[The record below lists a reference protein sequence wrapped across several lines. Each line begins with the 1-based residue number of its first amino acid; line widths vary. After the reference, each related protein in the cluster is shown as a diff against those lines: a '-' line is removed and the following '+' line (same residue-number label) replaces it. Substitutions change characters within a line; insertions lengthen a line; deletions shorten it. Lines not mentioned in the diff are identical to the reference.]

1 MKVSK
6 IEKDEYYSVNNTK
19 FYTISTTIF
28 QKLRVENKT
37 SQTLVWN
44 FPHFFSTSYPS
55 LFKMLVY
62 FKDSLLLYVDKY

>member
-44 FPHFFSTSYPS
+44 FPHFF
-55 LFKMLVY
+55 FY
-62 FKDSLLLYVDKY
+62 FVPLSF